1 MASKIRYVSKR
12 NGVYQYIRRVP
23 NSVVNKPVRFEA
35 FFKSQAVFRR
45 SLRTKEQ
52 LAAYE
57 AAKIAHEEFELLLAQ
72 ALGRPSPTRTEP
84 KVALKKVT
92 QADLDTIAEQA
103 KESVIK
109 PVRQSYLRADAD
121 PLAAAEL
128 ERLYHEIEVEA
139 EEIKAASQ
147 PGSRS
152 AVFGETMK
160 EHAEWVVKHHHFNAP
175 PGSDEFGLIIAALR
189 SGRAQGYA
197 HVDKLRDGNITP
209 TIPTPASIAKA
220 ATGPTLREVVERY
233 KKFKGFGKKPASE
246 IDLSLN
252 IFESVVG
259 NKSLAA
265 LTKSDFHRYV
275 EHLADSTVGGKT
287 AGSIKRAVSAQTVKK
302 RLGIL
307 CTAINFAI
315 SRDWFD
321 RSNPAAG
328 INIDAFVKKPDKA
341 IMPDKRPFK
350 ISELN
355 ALLKHPWFTGCK
367 SASETHLPGSHR
379 LNGAEFWVPIVA
391 LFSGCRASELGGLRV
406 AEVHLDDKH
415 PHFAIRANI
424 YRRIKNSEA
433 RDVPILD
440 VLVKLGFKEYY
451 ERIKKTG
458 ADRLFPDWEKGAG
471 DSSGWGNS
479 KLVRAIN
486 RTVIPTALKAT
497 LAPGA
502 RTEVTFHNF
511 RSAFKTMLV
520 SSEKSLHPNIINEVV
535 GHAKGEMDSRYVGK
549 VPIEVTYEA
558 VKDCTYKGLTLPPTP
573 VTSTD

>member
-1 MASKIRYVSKR
+1 M
-12 NGVYQYIRRVP
+12 
-23 NSVVNKPVRFEA
+23 
-35 FFKSQAVFRR
+35 
-45 SLRTKEQ
+45 
-52 LAAYE
+52 AAYE

-197 HVDKLRDGNITP
+197 YVDKLRDGKITP
-209 TIPTPASIAKA
+209 TIPTSASIAKA
-220 ATGPTLREVVERY
+220 ATGLTLREVVERY

-307 CTAINFAI
+307 CTAINGDYPDGLLRTVQRRLKVWRSEQARALVFNPSAAPAGRRLGAETV
-315 SRDWFD
+315 SSLPRDW
-321 RSNPAAG
+321 
-328 INIDAFVKKPDKA
+328 
-341 IMPDKRPFK
+341 
-350 ISELN
+350 
-355 ALLKHPWFTGCK
+355 
-367 SASETHLPGSHR
+367 
-379 LNGAEFWVPIVA
+379 VP
-391 LFSGCRASELGGLRV
+391 LRV
-406 AEVHLDDKH
+406 ASGS
-415 PHFAIRANI
+415 A
-424 YRRIKNSEA
+424 A
-433 RDVPILD
+433 RPPVAQGI
-440 VLVKLGFKEYY
+440 VRE
-451 ERIKKTG
+451 
-458 ADRLFPDWEKGAG
+458 G
-471 DSSGWGNS
+471 D
-479 KLVRAIN
+479 L
-486 RTVIPTALKAT
+486 L
-497 LAPGA
+497 
-502 RTEVTFHNF
+502 
-511 RSAFKTMLV
+511 
-520 SSEKSLHPNIINEVV
+520 
-535 GHAKGEMDSRYVGK
+535 
-549 VPIEVTYEA
+549 
-558 VKDCTYKGLTLPPTP
+558 
-573 VTSTD
+573 